1 MSDRGNRSPR
11 GSRLSVSDTLPILL
25 IEDNPMDVDL
35 TQRAFIRHKL
45 ANPLRVARDGQEAL
59 DLIEAWQAGDII
71 PSVILLDLKLPKI
84 SGLEVLRVI
93 RAHPIFGTVPVVVLT
108 SSAEDGDINEAYSLG
123 ANSYIVKPVDFDK
136 FIEVARQLGV
146 AARFVSGYNMH
157 SFPKRA

>member
-1 MSDRGNRSPR
+1 MPGRGYRSPG
-11 GSRLSVSDTLPILL
+11 GSGLSVSDTLPILL

-35 TQRAFIRHKL
+35 TRRAFIRHKL

-136 FIEVARQLGV
+136 FIEVARQIELYWTV
-146 AARFVSGYNMH
+146 LNMH